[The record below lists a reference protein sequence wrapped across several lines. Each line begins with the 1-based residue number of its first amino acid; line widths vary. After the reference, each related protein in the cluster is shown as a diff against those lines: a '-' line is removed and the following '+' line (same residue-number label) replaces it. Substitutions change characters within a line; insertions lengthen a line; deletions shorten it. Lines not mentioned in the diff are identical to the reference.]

1 MTRIAPARMTG
12 LVLGV
17 WFLAAALGNKL
28 AGDIGGAFTASDPD
42 TLVLS
47 FLAQA
52 GIVAAAAALMFALVP
67 VVKRLSE
74 GDN

>member
-1 MTRIAPARMTG
+1 MTG
-12 LVLGV
+12 IVLGV
-17 WFLAAALGNKL
+17 WFLATAFGNKL
-28 AGDIGGAFTASDPD
+28 AGDIGGAFSASDPD

-67 VVKRLSE
+67 VAKRLSE

>member
-1 MTRIAPARMTG
+1 MTG

-17 WFLAAALGNKL
+17 WFLATALGNKL

-52 GIVAAAAALMFALVP
+52 GIVAAAAALMFALAP
-67 VVKRLSE
+67 IVKRLSE
-74 GDN
+74 GDS